1 MRLSSTEWVVM
12 HVVWE
17 RHPVTARFV
26 HDRVAHETGWAFD
39 TVRTIL
45 NRLAKKGVLK
55 SELRSNT
62 AHFSPLL
69 TRDEAR
75 QSALSWL
82 VEKAFGGARESLV
95 HYLVGSRGLSR
106 REREKLRVV
115 VAETDEKG

>member
-17 RHPVTARFV
+17 THPVTARFV
-26 HDRVAHETGWAFD
+26 HDRVARETGWAFD

-45 NRLAKKGVLK
+45 NRLAKKGVLQ
-55 SELRSNT
+55 SELRGNT

-82 VEKAFGGARESLV
+82 VEKAFGGARVSLA
-95 HYLVGSRGLSR
+95 HYLVGDRGLSG
-106 REREKLRVV
+106 REREKLRALL
-115 VAETDEKG
+115 AETDEKE

>member
-17 RHPVTARFV
+17 KHPVTARFV
-26 HDRVAHETGWAFD
+26 HDRVANETGWAFD

-62 AHFSPLL
+62 AYFSPLL

-95 HYLVGSRGLSR
+95 HYLVGSRDLSR
-106 REREKLRVV
+106 REREKLRALL
-115 VAETDEKG
+115 AEMDEKG